1 MDAHWKIRF
10 LGGRGGGCAKNQYI
24 GGDLP
29 KKGEEVEQFADLRE
43 GFGEKEGVL
52 FLREGGV
59 DTPMLTMSGIY
70 PSNFAVQ

>member
-1 MDAHWKIRF
+1 M
-10 LGGRGGGCAKNQYI
+10 GRCSLTGRNQYI
-24 GGDLP
+24 GGELP
-29 KKGEEVEQFADLRE
+29 KKGEEVGQFADLRR

-52 FLREGGV
+52 FLREEGV